1 MQESQLTE
9 ESIIKGI
16 EEIKLENEYNQEKE
30 QNQEKEIKEINQEKE
45 VKEINQNKETY
56 KTDKMSKNTVMKG
69 DVLNVVTWNV
79 NGIRSRVF
87 SDKLSTKLKKGQ
99 SYSPEQCSAMS
110 NLIKETNADII
121 CLQETRC
128 SEELGKLAEIPG
140 YNSYFNNSKLEDA
153 RGPNRYSGTAIYT
166 KLVPTKIEYSVPGY
180 DDQEGRIMIIYFGND
195 FNFIIINVYS
205 PNSGTNYDNKIIFQE
220 TILAFIKQVTIPV
233 IYCGDFNIAVDT
245 HFDKSTVPF
254 GPGLYPHELNYHSE
268 LCEEGLIDS
277 KSKEDNIVYTW
288 WDQRG
293 KKVINPNSGKETN
306 SIRLEN
312 KGWRLDYVFTRGFNY
327 AESKVLKHIGEENSP
342 HGSDHAP
349 VYAKIVI

>member
-1 MQESQLTE
+1 MSNKNLN
-9 ESIIKGI
+9 I
-16 EEIKLENEYNQEKE
+16 
-30 QNQEKEIKEINQEKE
+30 KE
-45 VKEINQNKETY
+45 VKEKKENESI
-56 KTDKMSKNTVMKG
+56 KQIVSELEDLNLKEMENVMEKKKG

-87 SDKLSTKLKKGQ
+87 NDKLSTKLKKGQ
-99 SYSPEQCSAMS
+99 SYSPELGSAMS

-128 SEELGKLAEIPG
+128 SEELGKLAIIPG
-140 YNSYFNNSKLEDA
+140 FNSYFNNSKLEDA

-166 KLVPTKIEYSVPGY
+166 KLVPNKIEYSVPGY
-180 DDQEGRIMIIYFGND
+180 DDKEGRIMIMYFGNSGNNS
-195 FNFIIINVYS
+195 NFIIINEYS
-205 PNSGTNYDNKIIFQE
+205 PNSGTNYDNKIIFQKE
-220 TILAFIKQVTIPV
+220 ILEYIKNSSVPI

-254 GPGLYPHELNYHSE
+254 GPGLYPHELNYHKE
-268 LCEEGLIDS
+268 LCDEGLIDS
-277 KSKEDNIVYTW
+277 KSKEDDIVYTW

-293 KKVINPNSGKETN
+293 KKVIDPISGKETN
-306 SIRLEN
+306 SIRLAN
-312 KGWRLDYVFTRGFNY
+312 KGWRIDYVFTRGFNY

-342 HGSDHAP
+342 HASDHAP

>member
-30 QNQEKEIKEINQEKE
+30 
-45 VKEINQNKETY
+45 VKEINQNKETD
-56 KTDKMSKNTVMKG
+56 KTDKIDKMSKNTVIKG

-99 SYSPEQCSAMS
+99 TYSPEDNSAMS

-180 DDQEGRIMIIYFGND
+180 DDQEGRIMIMYFGND

-220 TILAFIKQVTIPV
+220 TILAFIKQVTIPI

-254 GPGLYPHELNYHSE
+254 GPGLYPHELNYHIE
-268 LCEEGLIDS
+268 LCEEGLTDS